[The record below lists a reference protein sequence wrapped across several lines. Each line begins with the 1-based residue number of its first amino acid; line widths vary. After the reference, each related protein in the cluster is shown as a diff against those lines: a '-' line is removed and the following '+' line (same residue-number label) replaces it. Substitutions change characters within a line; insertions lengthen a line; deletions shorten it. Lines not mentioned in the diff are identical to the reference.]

1 VGGEH
6 VKKAGNSNH
15 RKTWDT
21 IKYISMQVEGVPKER
36 EKRNRK
42 IYFKK

>member
-21 IKYISMQVEGVPKER
+21 IKYISMQVEGVPERKR
-36 EKRNRK
+36 EKE
-42 IYFKK
+42 